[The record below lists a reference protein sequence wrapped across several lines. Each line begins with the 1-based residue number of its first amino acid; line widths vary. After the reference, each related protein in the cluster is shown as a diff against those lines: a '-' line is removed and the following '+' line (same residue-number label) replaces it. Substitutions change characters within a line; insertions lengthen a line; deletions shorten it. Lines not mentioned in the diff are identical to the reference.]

1 MGKSQK
7 ASQSSLYRAI
17 ESLNVD
23 ILNIATKLPRNYAIQ
38 QTVAIMVQACND
50 AKVACS
56 RALYSHD
63 AETKLQWIDE
73 LIVQEVEITSMFKT
87 WFEWQTRYGGG
98 VHYISQ
104 RQHGFFL
111 TQFTKIG
118 AETGS
123 WRNSIMAQQQKGP
136 SL

>member
-17 ESLNVD
+17 ESLGVD
-23 ILNIATKLPRNYAIQ
+23 ILNVATKLPRNYAIQ
-38 QTVAIMVQACND
+38 QSVAIMVQACND

-56 RALYSHD
+56 RALYTHD

-73 LIVQEVEITSMFKT
+73 LIVQETAITSMFKT
-87 WFEWQTRYGGG
+87 WFEWQTRYGGDA
-98 VHYISQ
+98 HYISHK
-104 RQHGFFL
+104 QHGFFL
-111 TQFTKIG
+111 TLFVKIG

-123 WRNSIMAQQQKGP
+123 WRNSVMANIKGP
-136 SL
+136 SI